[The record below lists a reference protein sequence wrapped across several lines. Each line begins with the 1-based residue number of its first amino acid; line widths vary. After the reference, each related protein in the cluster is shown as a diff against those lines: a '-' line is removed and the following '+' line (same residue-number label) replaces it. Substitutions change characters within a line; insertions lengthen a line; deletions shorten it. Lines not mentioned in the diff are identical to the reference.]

1 MSKSKQYA
9 LYLEHPYH
17 GDWLK
22 KKKRNSEHR
31 QDQKSNK
38 LENKQKHRGNHP

>member
-1 MSKSKQYA
+1 M
-9 LYLEHPYH
+9 PYIWNIH
-17 GDWLK
+17 IMETDEK

-38 LENKQKHRGNHP
+38 LENKQKHRGNHL